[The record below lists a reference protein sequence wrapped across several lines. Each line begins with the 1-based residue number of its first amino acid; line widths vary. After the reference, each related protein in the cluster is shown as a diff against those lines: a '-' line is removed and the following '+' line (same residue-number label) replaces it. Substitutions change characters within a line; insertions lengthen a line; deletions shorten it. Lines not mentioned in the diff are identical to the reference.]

1 MRLEI
6 KLNAG
11 EISRAFDTPH
21 NPFGPVLSLKEAA
34 QQAKIAPSTLKR
46 LVSEGRFADSVKRGK
61 PLRFWRDRFIVELMK

>member
-11 EISRAFDTPH
+11 EISRAFDTPQ

-34 QQAKIAPSTLKR
+34 LLAKIAPSTLKR
-46 LVSEGRFADSVKRGK
+46 LVSEGQFADSVKRGK